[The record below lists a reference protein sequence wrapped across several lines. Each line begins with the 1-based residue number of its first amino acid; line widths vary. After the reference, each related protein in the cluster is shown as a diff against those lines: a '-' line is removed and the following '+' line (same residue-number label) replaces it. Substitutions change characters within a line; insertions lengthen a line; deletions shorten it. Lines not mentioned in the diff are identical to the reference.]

1 LLVLTPVI
9 VQTHVAS
16 NCSVGET
23 RHCFARSIV
32 GPWLKLTEVASV
44 LEVRLEADRK
54 SLAKAIFEASSPQRS
69 PGGASVAERLLHSLR
84 HTYGTRL
91 GEGRADAFTI
101 MKLMDHSS
109 VTVSQRYVHPSPE
122 TLEGAVDRL
131 QALNLKKDR
140 EALQEGTKLQLP
152 ATIAATPAEPASVSP
167 VGP

>member
-1 LLVLTPVI
+1 VSSKSGWRLIANP
-9 VQTHVAS
+9 S
-16 NCSVGET
+16 PK
-23 RHCFARSIV
+23 RF
-32 GPWLKLTEVASV
+32 LKHHLHS
-44 LEVRLEADRK
+44 EVREVLQLPKDFV
-54 SLAKAIFEASSPQRS
+54 I
-69 PGGASVAERLLHSLR
+69 HSLR
-84 HTYGTRL
+84 YTYGTRL

-167 VGP
+167 VGPVAQLVRAADS